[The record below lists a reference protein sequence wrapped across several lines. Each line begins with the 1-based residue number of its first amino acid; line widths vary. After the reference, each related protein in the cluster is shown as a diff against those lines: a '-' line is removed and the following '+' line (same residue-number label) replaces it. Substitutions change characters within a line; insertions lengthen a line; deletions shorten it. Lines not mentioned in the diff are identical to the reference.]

1 MYLGNAKKIIGII
14 MPISMTIISTLRFVN
29 IFDKVG
35 RVWAVSFNIQK
46 SVQASKPA
54 SESLYNHE
62 MMITI

>member
-1 MYLGNAKKIIGII
+1 
-14 MPISMTIISTLRFVN
+14 MTITSTLRFVN

-62 MMITI
+62 MMITIWKVGA

>member
-1 MYLGNAKKIIGII
+1 MRI
-14 MPISMTIISTLRFVN
+14 PSTLSFVN
-29 IFDKVG
+29 FFDKVG
-35 RVWAVSFNIQK
+35 LVWAVSFNIQK